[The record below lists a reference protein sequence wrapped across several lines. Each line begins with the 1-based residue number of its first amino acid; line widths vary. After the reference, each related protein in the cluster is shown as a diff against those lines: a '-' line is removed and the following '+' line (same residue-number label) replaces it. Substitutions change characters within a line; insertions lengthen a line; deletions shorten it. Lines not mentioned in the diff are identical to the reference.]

1 MTIRRLASRRVA
13 AFVVAAAVVVTWF
26 VVAPHL
32 ARLDLWPA
40 ILLVSIVVMPGT
52 LLLALIALP
61 LWRKR
66 WLFPAAV
73 ALGLLAFGCSVA
85 APADRTGVVYAA
97 YAKLPADDQAAIRAG
112 LNGRAAP
119 RIGSYTRRA
128 GANTSSDAGNGWAL
142 AANFAKLWAA
152 IFAGWAFIRLFEE
165 LSWVVLVAVVIPLV
179 DILSVYRGPTKAIT
193 EHHFQVYTAVAIAFL
208 LPGGAAASLGP
219 PDVLFFALFLAAA
232 QRWSLRVAWTW
243 VSMTGM
249 YGLTVIIATAT
260 HVGGLP
266 ALPFLS
272 FGFLATNADLLWR
285 RLRRP
290 ATT

>member
-1 MTIRRLASRRVA
+1 MTIRGLASRRVA
-13 AFVVAAAVVVTWF
+13 AFAVAAAVVVTWF

-61 LWRKR
+61 LWHER

-73 ALGLLAFGCSVA
+73 ALGLIAFGCA
-85 APADRTGVVYAA
+85 
-97 YAKLPADDQAAIRAG
+97 QAGWGLAG
-112 LNGRAAP
+112 
-119 RIGSYTRRA
+119 
-128 GANTSSDAGNGWAL
+128 
-142 AANFAKLWAA
+142 NFAKLWAA

-179 DILSVYRGPTKAIT
+179 DILSVYHGPTKAIT
-193 EHHFQVYTAVAIAFL
+193 EHHFHVYTAVAIAFL
-208 LPGGAAASLGP
+208 VPGGAAASLGP
-219 PDVLFFALFLAAA
+219 PDVLFYALFLAAA
-232 QRWSLRVAWTW
+232 QRWDLRVGWTW
-243 VSMTGM
+243 VSMSGM
-249 YGLTVIIATAT
+249 YGVTVIIATAA

-290 ATT
+290 AAPTP